1 MVRILLAALVLFGA
15 PAVAHARER
24 APGAPGGKAT
34 WAPADKQG
42 FGTSRTTASRVWFTL
57 RKAGLTELYYP
68 DLSHP
73 SARSLEFLVDGTRVT
88 TGAVTQDTLTYTQT
102 SSTSKWRL
110 TRTYATDPQRS
121 VVLVKVRFQS
131 LDGSDHDVEI
141 EYDPQLYN
149 DGSDDV
155 GWTRGHALLSHD
167 NRIASALV
175 ARPALTRTSSGYK
188 GHTETLLEHTYD
200 ALRPGNVVQQA
211 HTRLTGRGVHRDLTL
226 AIGFGAVGTAA
237 RNAAAASL
245 SDGFDA
251 VASDYKAGWV
261 QWRNTL
267 KPPPA
272 AAVPLLGEYETS
284 LLVLKAHEDKDNP
297 GAFVASPSMPWGWG
311 ELRID
316 PDNPRSAPYHLVWA
330 RDLYQ
335 IATALLAAGDKR
347 SADAALDFLF
357 DEQQLDDGSFPQ
369 NSQVDGTPKWKGVQM
384 DQVGL
389 AIVLAWQL
397 ERTDGRDWRHVR
409 KAADFIAENGPISEQ
424 ERWENQEGYSP
435 GTIAAEIAGL
445 VCAAAIA
452 RVNDDDAR
460 VTTYLRK
467 ADSWA
472 GAVQRWTATTNG
484 PYSDDPYYLR
494 LTKDKDPNTGTEYA
508 IGDSGPSD
516 ADQRRVV
523 DPSFLELVRLGVK
536 PAGDPVI
543 ANTLEVVDD
552 RLRAGR
558 FWHRYDYD
566 GYGERRDGKSWR
578 LFDDDTRRTLG
589 RAWPIF
595 AGERGEYEL
604 LAGRRANTLLQ
615 DMAQTANGGGMLPE
629 QVWDGRDPTGKKGF
643 KQGEGTFSATPLA
656 WTHAQLVR
664 LAWSAEAG
672 APVERPQV
680 VVDRYLNRSG

>member
-1 MVRILLAALVLFGA
+1 MVRVLLAALMLLSA
-15 PAVAHARER
+15 PALAHARER

-42 FGTSRTTASRVWFTL
+42 FGTSATKASRVWFTL
-57 RKAGLTELYYP
+57 RKAELTELYYP

-73 SARSLEFLVDGTRVT
+73 SARALTFMVDGKRVT
-88 TGAVTQDTLTYTQT
+88 TGSVTQDALTYTQT
-102 SSTSKWRL
+102 SKTSKWRL
-110 TRTYATDPQRS
+110 TRTYASDPERS
-121 VVLVKVRFQS
+121 VVVVKVRFES
-131 LDGSDHDVEI
+131 RDSENHDVEV

-167 NRIASALV
+167 SRIASALV

-188 GHTETLLEHTYD
+188 GHTDELLEHTYD

-211 HTRLTGRGVHRDLTL
+211 HTRLTGRGARRDLTL
-226 AIGFGAVGTAA
+226 AIGFATVGTDALEVA
-237 RNAAAASL
+237 TDSL
-245 SDGFDA
+245 DDGFEA
-251 VASDYKAGWV
+251 IASDYKAGWA

-272 AAVPLLGEYETS
+272 AAVPLLAEYETS

-316 PDNPRSAPYHLVWA
+316 EDNPRSAPYHLVWA

-335 IATALLAAGDKR
+335 IATALLAAGDKD
-347 SADAALDFLF
+347 SADSALDFLF

-369 NSQVDGTPKWKGVQM
+369 NSQVDGTPKWKGVQL
-384 DQVGL
+384 DQVAL
-389 AIVLAWQL
+389 PIVLAWQL
-397 ERTDGRDWRHVR
+397 DRAGARDWRHVR
-409 KAADFIAENGPISEQ
+409 KAADFIADTGPASEQ

-445 VCAAAIA
+445 VCASDIAGRNGDPTRAAA
-452 RVNDDDAR
+452 
-460 VTTYLRK
+460 YLRK

-472 GAVQRWTATTNG
+472 NNVQRWTATTNG
-484 PYSDDPYYLR
+484 PYSDNPYYLR
-494 LTKDKDPNTGTEYA
+494 LTKDKDPDTGTEYGV
-508 IGDSGPSD
+508 GDSGPS
-516 ADQRRVV
+516 AVDQRRVV

-543 ANTLEVVDD
+543 ANTLRVVDS
-552 RLRAGR
+552 RLRAGD
-558 FWHRYDYD
+558 FWHRYDFD
-566 GYGERRDGKSWR
+566 GYGERRDGGSWR
-578 LFDDDTRRTLG
+578 LFDDDSRRTLG

-629 QVWDGRDPTGKKGF
+629 QVWDGRAPTGKTGF

-672 APVERPQV
+672 TPVERPKV
-680 VVDRYLNRSG
+680 VADRYLRPRR